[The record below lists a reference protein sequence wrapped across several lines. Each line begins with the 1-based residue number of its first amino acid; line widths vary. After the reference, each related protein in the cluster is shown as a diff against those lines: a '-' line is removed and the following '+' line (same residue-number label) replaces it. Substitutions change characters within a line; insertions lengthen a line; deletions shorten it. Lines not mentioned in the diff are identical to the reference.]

1 MISIPQASFASGSE
15 VTAMD
20 NKTVYYRPLPPK
32 PATLLLLEPND
43 SVRVVTLE
51 GDMKMG
57 RDVTGSMCDIKLRSC
72 IASRDHGDF
81 IFADG
86 AYHYRDNN
94 SLNGTF
100 YNGVKLEQINERGSR
115 AVRLQD
121 GDVLRIDRRNLDEPH
136 PDAVAAIFST
146 TFNADEKWNRYS
158 LRGQSIVPIGRNI
171 TSGIS
176 LTDFMAS
183 RNHASLVLMP
193 EGRWKIV
200 DNGSTNGVA
209 VNKNAITGERLLDPF
224 DVIRIA
230 NTTLIFL
237 EDEVIFNAVQPKPQ
251 KITENQRQVIMNVN
265 IQRATTSGIFR
276 KRDLLRD
283 IRLDV
288 ESGDFILILGGS
300 GAGKTTFI
308 NALRG
313 RVSQSGVHASG
324 QVLFGG
330 MDLYK
335 NFKMLKNKVGLVP
348 QFPTTRDE
356 DTVYHTVHDM
366 ATSMLAGDYTQQEI
380 EMRIKDVFDRLM
392 LNSLRDRFIKN
403 LSGGQ
408 KKRAEVALGSVLDQ
422 EVFIL
427 DEPDSGMDFATR
439 VELMKTLK
447 SCTETGEAIAVISH
461 APDDAADL
469 YTKVIVLAKSQ
480 SDEVGHLAYYGDV
493 ANAYSF
499 FGVNKLS
506 EIVMEI
512 NYEGGK
518 GRADEFIRRFEMTRR
533 G

>member
-1 MISIPQASFASGSE
+1 
-15 VTAMD
+15 MD

-32 PATLLLLEPND
+32 PATLLVLEPND
-43 SVRVVTLE
+43 GIRVVTLE

-57 RDVTGSMCDIKLRSC
+57 RDVQGSMCDIKLRSG
-72 IASRDHGDF
+72 IVSRDHGDF

-86 AYHYRDNN
+86 SYHYRDNN
-94 SLNGTF
+94 SLNGTY
-100 YNGVKLEQINERGSR
+100 YNGIKLESINERGTR

-121 GDVLRIDRRNLDEPH
+121 GDVLRIDRKKLDEPH
-136 PDAVAAIFST
+136 PEAVVAIFST
-146 TFNADEKWNRYS
+146 SFGKDEKWNRCY
-158 LRGQSIVPIGRNI
+158 LRGQNMVPIGRN
-171 TSGIS
+171 TGYGIS

-183 RNHASLVLMP
+183 RNHATLMLTP

-209 VNKNAITGERLLDPF
+209 VNKEAIVGERVLSPF

-237 EDEVIFNAVQPKPQ
+237 EDEVIYNTVQSRPQ
-251 KITENQRQVIMNVN
+251 HFDDSSRQVIMNVN
-265 IQRATTSGIFR
+265 IQKATTSGIFK

-288 ESGDFILILGGS
+288 ENGDLILILGGS

-313 RVSQSGVHASG
+313 KISQSGVRSTG

-366 ATSMLAGDYTQQEI
+366 ATSMLAGDYTPQEI
-380 EMRIKDVFDRLM
+380 QMRIKDVFDRLM

-439 VELMKTLK
+439 VDLMKTLK
-447 SCTETGEAIAVISH
+447 SCTETGEAILVISH

-480 SDEVGHLAYYGDV
+480 RDEVGHLAYYGDV

-518 GRADEFIRRFEMTRR
+518 GRADEFIQKFEMTRR